1 MSAVPCCV
9 CCAGMSKTSM
19 RRMTRLAEVAT
30 LVCCRLVPHA
40 VMGAVVLI
48 NPAAFG
54 SPLYYGM
61 CLVGMAFTN
70 WLNGHKALLLLRS
83 GGSAGQQQL
92 QGPAPAAGGSGKS
105 HAE

>member
-1 MSAVPCCV
+1 
-9 CCAGMSKTSM
+9 
-19 RRMTRLAEVAT
+19 MTRLAEVAT

-83 GGSAGQQQL
+83 GGSGQQQL
-92 QGPAPAAGGSGKS
+92 QGAAPARVAAGAVGKA